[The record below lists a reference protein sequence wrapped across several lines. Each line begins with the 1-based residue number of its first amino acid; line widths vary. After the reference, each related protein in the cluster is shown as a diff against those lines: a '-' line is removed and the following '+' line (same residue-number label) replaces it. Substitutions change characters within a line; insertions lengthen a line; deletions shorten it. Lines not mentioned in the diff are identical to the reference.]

1 MEICRFEDNLNN
13 IKSFDKC
20 KICDKLFNSNNS
32 SYVVCSKCY
41 NDEKEKRIK
50 HNKDFIDKDGDK
62 EYYYYY
68 CLDCNDNFCNIHIQG
83 YDDYPIYH
91 CPLCGV
97 LCNSIKLDY
106 KPENINN
113 IIEV

>member
-13 IKSFDKC
+13 QKLYSIC
-20 KICDKLFNSNNS
+20 KICKQLFNTYNS

-97 LCNSIKLDY
+97 LYNSIKLDY
-106 KPENINN
+106 KPKDINN